1 MSKSKK
7 MQLKKTIINDIQT
20 TITELRKKGLIRDE
34 RGITTNQTGANSFE
48 ISFDG
53 KSEANSILF
62 DKHVSASYVM
72 NTLLQ
77 ERQYIVLMYDKG
89 IVQAE
94 FCIDNGQIVKERLF
108 FMKKHNRVFD
118 KEEIAAADAEDED
131 WFGDEE
137 SIPIFLRIDYD
148 PISHVECDHP
158 VSHLTLANNESCRI
172 PIQDAISFSE
182 FIVFILFHFY
192 DVKLDLT
199 TYRLEKESTITNLE
213 RKMLHIGWEN

>member
-1 MSKSKK
+1 M
-7 MQLKKTIINDIQT
+7 DIQK
-20 TITELRKKGLIRDE
+20 TITELRQKRLIRDE
-34 RGITTNQTGANSFE
+34 RGIATNQTGAYSFE

-53 KSEANSILF
+53 KSDANSILF

-77 ERQYIVLMYDKG
+77 EQQYIVLMYDKG

-94 FCIDNGQIVKERLF
+94 FCIDNGQIVKERLVF
-108 FMKKHNRVFD
+108 IKKHNRVFD

-182 FIVFILFHFY
+182 FINFVLLHFY

-199 TYRLEKESTITNLE
+199 TYRIEKESTITNLE